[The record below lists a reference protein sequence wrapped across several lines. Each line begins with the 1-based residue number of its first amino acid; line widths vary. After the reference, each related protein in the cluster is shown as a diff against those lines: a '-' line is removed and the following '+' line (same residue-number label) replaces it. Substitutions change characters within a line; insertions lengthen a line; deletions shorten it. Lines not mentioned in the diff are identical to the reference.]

1 MKKVEIVHNMPA
13 RNSQPKIR
21 RRKSKSYNIPLLIGI
36 LVVVFVGVILVS
48 SFLGGNPGKNRV
60 LLRTSK
66 GDIIIKLYNGMPIT
80 VGNFKNLVQNGVY
93 DNNTF
98 HRVIDGFMI
107 QGGRDPSIPPIA
119 DEFLNTNSN
128 DRGTIAMANA
138 GANTGTS
145 QFFIN
150 LVDNHDLNPKHPVF
164 GEVVQGM
171 DVVDRIGKVETDESD
186 EPLVE
191 VRLIR
196 AELID

>member
-1 MKKVEIVHNMPA
+1 MPA
-13 RNSQPKIR
+13 RNPQPKIR

-48 SFLGGNPGKNRV
+48 SFLGGSNPGKNRV

-107 QGGRDPSIPPIA
+107 QGGRDPSVPPIT